1 MDKPGRLW
9 VWDEGKR
16 QEMKGHTKQNS
27 HNDIKVWMWGDYI
40 NFKNWIFINLVLYGA
55 QNNFFFKIISSLF
68 LEPDSRISSSF
79 TSFGLFWNKYWV
91 SSLSSSKIYLY
102 QGMPQRIQYSS
113 HTKEISASQGMAFW
127 VYCMSTWLGC
137 VLAEN
142 LLQGI
147 KKEDEE
153 SS

>member
-1 MDKPGRLW
+1 M
-9 VWDEGKR
+9 
-16 QEMKGHTKQNS
+16 
-27 HNDIKVWMWGDYI
+27 I
-40 NFKNWIFINLVLYGA
+40 IFFL
-55 QNNFFFKIISSLF
+55 KITSSLF
-68 LEPDSRISSSF
+68 LEPHSKISSSF
-79 TSFGLFWNKYWV
+79 ASFALFWNKYWI

-113 HTKEISASQGMAFW
+113 HTKEISASQGMAFG
-127 VYCMSTWLGC
+127 VYCMSTWLGY
-137 VLAEN
+137 VLAKN